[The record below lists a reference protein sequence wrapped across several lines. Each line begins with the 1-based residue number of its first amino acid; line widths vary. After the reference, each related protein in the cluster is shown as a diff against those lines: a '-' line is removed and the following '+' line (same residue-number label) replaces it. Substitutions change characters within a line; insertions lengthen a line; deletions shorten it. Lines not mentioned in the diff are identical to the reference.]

1 MKINRFGIWAKYNEI
16 ILMMNSNKYCLYLKG
31 LMKNNLILIVLKYY
45 MNPNNQTI
53 HNKLNMKIY
62 QPIILKKINKLRI
75 FLIFNNNPSHKCHA
89 CHKFHN
95 IIFLIFNYK
104 ILLSCL
110 KCLNN
115 HIMILTNKKWSTIN
129 LLWIWWHFMNII
141 WIILKIWLCKK
152 IKKYKLILFL
162 IL

>member
-1 MKINRFGIWAKYNEI
+1 
-16 ILMMNSNKYCLYLKG
+16 MMNSNKYYFYLKG

-62 QPIILKKINKLRI
+62 QTITSKKINKLRI
-75 FLIFNNNPSHKCHA
+75 FLIFNNNPSHKCHKCHA

-129 LLWIWWHFMNII
+129 LLWI
-141 WIILKIWLCKK
+141 
-152 IKKYKLILFL
+152 
-162 IL
+162 